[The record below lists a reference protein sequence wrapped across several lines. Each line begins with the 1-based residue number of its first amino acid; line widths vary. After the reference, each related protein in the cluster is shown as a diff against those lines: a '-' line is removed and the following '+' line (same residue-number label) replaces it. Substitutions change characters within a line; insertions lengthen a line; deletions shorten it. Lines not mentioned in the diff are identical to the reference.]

1 MEVIRRIVKRQQ
13 GTNLEGSTNTG
24 EPTHSLRIRCFLLG
38 WATLVFILLLGAIS
52 AFGQANH
59 QRTQRGSM
67 NNAEGTTTNTRWS
80 HLKYAIYFTYPD
92 IGRLLVDS
100 TQFQKTMDY
109 FAPVKPEKVYLEGNS
124 RGDVDVALMKKV
136 ADRFRAMGFKVSG
149 SMVPV
154 GQRGPSVYNN
164 PDDMASLEKRMRAL
178 AQVFDDIILDDWL
191 FTTATDPKSV
201 EERGN
206 QSWADYRT
214 KLILEQSKKYI
225 IDPAKQVNPKVKVI
239 IKYPNW
245 YEGHRDN
252 GYDVYHETLQFD
264 DMAVGIETR
273 NRMTHDQH
281 IPIYSGYIFQKWFA
295 GVDSTK
301 WIGSWLDNYD
311 MKGDSSDYNAQVW
324 QAVLAQTPEI
334 ILWCAGQLYPTTGPS
349 SDVYS
354 HFREML
360 PEFDKVAGMLNGPAR
375 GVPIYLPYG
384 SSGEYNIFGYLGMA
398 GIPLTPVA
406 HFPTESQNAIFTL
419 HSLQD
424 PRLANEMLARLRNG
438 KDVFVT
444 WGLWK
449 KLSEGSS
456 GRNSEFKNTLNLVD
470 HGASVTSDEFRL
482 RMGWFNEQ
490 LIKADRPFTFPRIE
504 TTTWPYVRDVAVERD
519 DYDFGVL
526 LNVQY
531 LKGTM
536 YVLNMPE
543 NSYDLLRLPPQALN
557 LIRRAFAK
565 ELGVELD
572 GPGGVGMYLFGD
584 KQYVLYNMS
593 DLAAPLSLKFNQEI
607 STSGWR
613 ELVNDKPLSVKED
626 TSFVRFRGPVIRDI
640 SLELKPFEIAVV
652 QAP

>member
-1 MEVIRRIVKRQQ
+1 M
-13 GTNLEGSTNTG
+13 TN
-24 EPTHSLRIRCFLLG
+24 G
-38 WATLVFILLLGAIS
+38 WA
-52 AFGQANH
+52 
-59 QRTQRGSM
+59 
-67 NNAEGTTTNTRWS
+67 
-80 HLKYAIYFTYPD
+80 HLKYAIYFTWGD
-92 IGRLLVDS
+92 IERLLADPA
-100 TQFQKTMDY
+100 QFQMTMDY
-109 FAPVKPEKVYLEGNS
+109 FAPVKAEKVYLEGNS

-136 ADRFRAMGFKVSG
+136 ADRFRGMGLKVSG

-225 IDPAKQVNPKVKVI
+225 IGPAKEVNPKVKII

-252 GYDVYHETLQFD
+252 GYDVYYEDLLFD
-264 DMAVGIETR
+264 KMAVGIETR
-273 NRMTHDQH
+273 NRMVHDQH
-281 IPIYSGYIFQKWFA
+281 IPIYSGYIFQKWWSS
-295 GVDSTK
+295 VDTK
-301 WIGSWLDNYD
+301 KWVGSWLDNYD
-311 MKGDSSDYNAQVW
+311 MKGDSNDYNAQVW
-324 QAVLAQTPEI
+324 QAVLARTPEI
-334 ILWCAGQLYPTTGPS
+334 ILWCAGQLHPPNPS
-349 SDVYS
+349 SDVYPS
-354 HFREML
+354 FVKLL
-360 PEFDKVAGMLNGPAR
+360 PDFDKVAGLLEGEPR

-384 SSGEYNIFGYLGMA
+384 STGEYNIFGYLGMA

-406 HFPTESQNAIFTL
+406 EFPAENQNAIFTL
-419 HSLQD
+419 HSYSEGSLGRDKLLTQK
-424 PRLANEMLARLRNG
+424 MLDRLRNG
-438 KDVFVT
+438 KDVFMT

-449 KLSEGSS
+449 KLAGEH
-456 GRNSEFKNTLNLVD
+456 SEFANTLTLVD
-470 HGASVTSDEFRL
+470 HGGSVTSDQFRL
-482 RMGWFNEQ
+482 RLGWFNQ
-490 LIKADRPFTFPRIE
+490 VLIKADKPFTFPRIE
-504 TTTWPYVRDVAVERD
+504 TTTWPYVRDVAVEKD

-526 LNVQY
+526 LNVPY
-531 LKGTM
+531 LRGTI
-536 YVLNMPE
+536 YILNMPD

-557 LIRRAFAK
+557 LIRRPFAK
-565 ELGVELD
+565 ELGVQLD

-593 DLAAPLSLKFNQEI
+593 DQTAPMLLKFAQKV

-613 ELVNDKPLSVKED
+613 ELVNDKSLSVKED
-626 TSFVRFRGPVIRDI
+626 SSFVRFGNPVISEV